1 MNEYTSQSQVSKCY
15 VYLIQSG
22 DGPVKIGVA
31 SDPEF
36 RRSELQTGNPYPLSI
51 RLLIV
56 CSDTAGAY
64 EIESAF
70 HRVFADVRLQG
81 EWFDVTPEQV
91 TEILVL
97 AGAINRNVVTYEA
110 FALPT
115 SAKTSYTKNM
125 EARQIARAFI
135 EDNPDA
141 LALSVRQFA
150 DAAGIGKTVA
160 AEVMGEYK
168 TRGFSSNGHGQQN

>member
-1 MNEYTSQSQVSKCY
+1 MNEYTSQPQDSKCY

-31 SDPEF
+31 TDPQF
-36 RRSELQTGNPYPLSI
+36 RRNELQTGNPYPLTI
-51 RLLIV
+51 RMLIE
-56 CSDTAGAY
+56 CATSSGAY
-64 EIESAF
+64 EVESAF
-70 HRVFADVRLQG
+70 HRAFADARLLG
-81 EWFDVTPEQV
+81 EWFDVSPEQV
-91 TEILVL
+91 AEIFVL
-97 AGAINRNVVTYEA
+97 AGAIKRNVVNVEP
-110 FALPT
+110 FALPA
-115 SAKTSYTKNM
+115 SARTSYTKNM
-125 EARQIARAFI
+125 EARAVARQYL

-141 LALSVRQFA
+141 LELSVRQFA